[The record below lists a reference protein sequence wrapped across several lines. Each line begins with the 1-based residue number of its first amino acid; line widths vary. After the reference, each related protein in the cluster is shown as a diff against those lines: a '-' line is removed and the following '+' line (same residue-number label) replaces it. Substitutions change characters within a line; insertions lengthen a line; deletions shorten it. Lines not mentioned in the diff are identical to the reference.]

1 MIRVLE
7 GLKPERV
14 FYYFEEISKIPRCSF
29 KEEKISNFLKEF
41 GESHKLDTYQDE
53 ALNIIIKKPGTK
65 GYENSP
71 TVVLQGHMDMVC
83 EKDDGVDHDFSKD
96 PIKLKVEGDF
106 VKAQGTTLGGDN
118 GIAVAMALAIL
129 EAEDIDHPPLEVVIT
144 TNEESG
150 MDGAKALDP
159 KLIHGRI
166 LINIDS
172 DEEGVVL
179 AGCAGGERNKV
190 SLPISWEDIDLEDKV
205 IYSITVSGL
214 LGGHSGLEIDKGRGN
229 ANKILARTLSFVKDE
244 CFSLRLAY
252 IEGGSK
258 ANAIPRN
265 GRAIIVL
272 DKEDEDRALEA
283 IEGVEE
289 LIYNELKDN
298 EPAFKLKVEKLEDNI
313 NKVLSE
319 DTYSRLISI
328 LTLIP
333 TGVQSMSKEMEG
345 LVESSCN
352 LAVVKIAGDKIVVES
367 SIRSSKEILKE
378 NLSKQIKTVADIVK
392 AEMESYGSYPAW
404 EFKENSNIREIFKK
418 VYKDLYGEGLRVA
431 TIHAGLEC
439 GIFAEKFPHMDMISF
454 GPNMYGAHTPEEK
467 LSISSTERTYNLL
480 LNVLKEI
487 K

>member
-1 MIRVLE
+1 MTRVLE

-29 KEEKISNFLKEF
+29 KEEKINNFLKEF

-129 EAEDIDHPPLEVVIT
+129 EAEDIDHPPLEVFIT

-328 LTLIP
+328 LSLIP

>member
-1 MIRVLE
+1 M
-7 GLKPERV
+7 
-14 FYYFEEISKIPRCSF
+14 
-29 KEEKISNFLKEF
+29 
-41 GESHKLDTYQDE
+41 
-53 ALNIIIKKPGTK
+53 
-65 GYENSP
+65 
-71 TVVLQGHMDMVC
+71 
-83 EKDDGVDHDFSKD
+83 
-96 PIKLKVEGDF
+96 
-106 VKAQGTTLGGDN
+106 
-118 GIAVAMALAIL
+118 
-129 EAEDIDHPPLEVVIT
+129 
-144 TNEESG
+144 
-150 MDGAKALDP
+150 
-159 KLIHGRI
+159 
-166 LINIDS
+166 
-172 DEEGVVL
+172 
-179 AGCAGGERNKV
+179 
-190 SLPISWEDIDLEDKV
+190 
-205 IYSITVSGL
+205 
-214 LGGHSGLEIDKGRGN
+214 
-229 ANKILARTLSFVKDE
+229 
-244 CFSLRLAY
+244 FSLRLAY

-265 GRAIIVL
+265 GKAIIVL
-272 DKEDEDRALEA
+272 DKEDEDKALKA

-289 LIYNELKDN
+289 LIYNELKAN
-298 EPAFKLKVEKLEDNI
+298 EPDFKLKVEKLEDNI

-352 LAVVKIAGDKIVVES
+352 LAVVKIAGDKIIVES

-418 VYKDLYGEGLRVA
+418 VYKDLYGEDLRVA